1 MATDLKELSTA
12 AQDNILSVMKMTQTS
27 VLEAIKT
34 MVDTVE
40 KFTPD
45 LPIPSL
51 PGLDMLP
58 SASDGIAMTF
68 GFAEKLLENQKDFTT
83 SLMAAFGSVPVKP
96 VAKVKAS

>member
-27 VLEAIKT
+27 VLEVVKT

-45 LPIPSL
+45 LPVPSI

-58 SASDGIAMTF
+58 SPTEGLAMSF
-68 GFAEKLLENQKDFTT
+68 GFAEKILENQKEFAS
-83 SLMAAFGSVPVKP
+83 SLIAAVSPSPVKSVPK
-96 VAKVKAS
+96 AKAS

>member
-83 SLMAAFGSVPVKP
+83 SLISAFGSVPVKP